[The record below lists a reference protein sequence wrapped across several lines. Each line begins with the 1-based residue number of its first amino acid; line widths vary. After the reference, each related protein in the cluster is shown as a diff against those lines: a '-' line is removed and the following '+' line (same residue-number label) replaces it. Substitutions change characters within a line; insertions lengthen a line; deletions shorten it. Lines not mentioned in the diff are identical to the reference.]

1 MDEWINTI
9 SEDMRKHKCSEE
21 QIQLVTNNYIGHI
34 QNMNDFRKAE
44 EHIKTYGRDGYLVY
58 RYKDTIKVRK
68 GKPAHVFYYKD
79 EKNTWHYQTG
89 IPDIP
94 MIVTSKGRVLCYDE
108 NDIPKAIEMLK
119 EYYRNKLLEIKK
131 RSITS
136 MANTY
141 SVIGG

>member
-1 MDEWINTI
+1 MDEWMKTI
-9 SEDMRKHKCSEE
+9 SEDMRRHKCSEE

-68 GKPAHVFYYKD
+68 GKPSHVFYYKD

-89 IPDIP
+89 IPYKS
-94 MIVTSKGRVLCYDE
+94 MVVTSKGKVLVYDE

-119 EYYRNKLLEIKK
+119 EYYRNKLSEIKE
-131 RSITS
+131 RNITS
-136 MANTY
+136 IANTY
-141 SVIGG
+141 KVIGG